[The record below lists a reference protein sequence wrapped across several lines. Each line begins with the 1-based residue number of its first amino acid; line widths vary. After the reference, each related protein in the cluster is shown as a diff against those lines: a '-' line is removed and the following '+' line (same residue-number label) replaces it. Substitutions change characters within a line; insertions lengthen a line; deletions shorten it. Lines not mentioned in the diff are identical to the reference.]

1 MLDEQKRFLTI
12 RQVAKT
18 GILTEY
24 HLRKLHKDGRIPGIY
39 SGTRFL
45 VNYPLLIEALNKISM
60 SDKGA
65 ARNGSNRDNP

>member
-12 RQVAKT
+12 RQVANT
-18 GILTEY
+18 GILSEGAI
-24 HLRKLHKDGRIPGIY
+24 RRLHKDGKIPGIY

-45 VNYPLLIEALNKISM
+45 VNYPLLIEQLNKISM

-65 ARNGSNRDNP
+65 EHNGGNRDNP